1 MQENCW
7 IWHSLINNT
16 VLLNE
21 TFTLKVLVK
30 YKLIKYQNTS
40 ESWINCLSRNRET
53 ESGWLNSFFVF
64 FIFLQLSE
72 NFISKFLKKTIEN
85 YLMICFKIKPYIK
98 MHLQQVYM
106 CFPSWTL
113 LPPLSPHHLPGSS
126 QCTSPKHPVS
136 CIEPGLATR
145 FIHDILH
152 DSFWYLAKLIQLYKI

>member
-1 MQENCW
+1 MLKGLLRIYNVQENCW

-72 NFISKFLKKTIEN
+72 NLISKFLKNTIEN
-85 YLMICFKIKPYIK
+85 YLMICFKIKPFRSILVK
-98 MHLQQVYM
+98 IQKRKK
-106 CFPSWTL
+106 PSCCEFLYPGIPFYL
-113 LPPLSPHHLPGSS
+113 LYL
-126 QCTSPKHPVS
+126 
-136 CIEPGLATR
+136 
-145 FIHDILH
+145 IL
-152 DSFWYLAKLIQLYKI
+152 

>member
-1 MQENCW
+1 MLKELLRIYNVQENCW

-72 NFISKFLKKTIEN
+72 NLISKFLKKTIEN
-85 YLMICFKIKPYIK
+85 YLMICFKIKPFRSTLVKIQK
-98 MHLQQVYM
+98 KKETILLWV
-106 CFPSWTL
+106 FISW
-113 LPPLSPHHLPGSS
+113 
-126 QCTSPKHPVS
+126 
-136 CIEPGLATR
+136 
-145 FIHDILH
+145 
-152 DSFWYLAKLIQLYKI
+152 DSFLPIIFDTLTRTFKYFK